1 MSTSINGAVEQ
12 TKILW
17 QKKLFNR
24 IGMAAVQK
32 NEGESMIPKWKK
44 SKLVGGRKIFLYF
57 QKGIIN
63 KGGKKKQKFKSE

>member
-1 MSTSINGAVEQ
+1 
-12 TKILW
+12 
-17 QKKLFNR
+17 
-24 IGMAAVQK
+24 MAAVQK